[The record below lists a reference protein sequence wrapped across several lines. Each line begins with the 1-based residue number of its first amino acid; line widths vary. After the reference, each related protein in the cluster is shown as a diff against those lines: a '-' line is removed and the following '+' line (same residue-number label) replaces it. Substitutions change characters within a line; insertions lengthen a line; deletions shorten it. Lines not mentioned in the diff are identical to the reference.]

1 MRMRDSRDLCQALTV
16 RCLLVLAVSSQLAVA
31 WAAGADF
38 RQEDPA
44 LTPPRKPLP
53 SVRTETWADYEV
65 PHRQGG
71 DTTQSSQPAAKNIK
85 FRASA
90 AAHGSSAVPS
100 SGSADRRAC
109 NGGDDAFLT
118 VCW

>member
-1 MRMRDSRDLCQALTV
+1 MRDSRDLCQALTV

-44 LTPPRKPLP
+44 LTPPRKPLS

-65 PHRQGG
+65 PQRGPAGSADLREGLLNQDPAGRGG
-71 DTTQSSQPAAKNIK
+71 DTTQASQPAAKK
-85 FRASA
+85 HPKAKY
-90 AAHGSSAVPS
+90 
-100 SGSADRRAC
+100 
-109 NGGDDAFLT
+109 
-118 VCW
+118 